1 MLASLFLSFAA
12 LLLLG
17 LPIAYA
23 LLLSAALALYVAGID
38 LSIVPQRMFNSLDSF
53 PLVAVPLFVFAGELM
68 NKAGVSRRL
77 IALAIALVGHFKGGL
92 GHVNVVSSMLF
103 AGISGSAKLS
113 CSEAVAVVPQ
123 LADDALRLD
132 LGAGPLH
139 LRHRMPKTDDLVG
152 VADGV
157 RRSPA

>member
-53 PLVAVPLFVFAGELM
+53 PLVAVPLFVF
-68 NKAGVSRRL
+68 
-77 IALAIALVGHFKGGL
+77 
-92 GHVNVVSSMLF
+92 
-103 AGISGSAKLS
+103 
-113 CSEAVAVVPQ
+113 
-123 LADDALRLD
+123 
-132 LGAGPLH
+132 GAN
-139 LRHRMPKTDDLVG
+139 
-152 VADGV
+152 
-157 RRSPA
+157 